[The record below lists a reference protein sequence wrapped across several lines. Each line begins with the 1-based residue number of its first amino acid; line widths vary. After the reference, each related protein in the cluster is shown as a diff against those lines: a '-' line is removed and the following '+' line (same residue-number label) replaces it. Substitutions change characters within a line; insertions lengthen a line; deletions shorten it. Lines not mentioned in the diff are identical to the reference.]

1 MPDPADTLATALVP
15 ADVPDDGLTVS
26 RRRFYSVAANALGG
40 LIALVVAVPGV
51 AYLLNPILGRK
62 GDALGGFRQLPVTLG
77 ELPVGTPRQF
87 PIIEARDDAWVKYPP
102 EPVGSVWLIRQPEGA
117 TEPVLAFTAECP
129 HLGCSINLAADG
141 ANFFCPC
148 HNSAFKLDGERLNN
162 TPPRPMDRLEVE
174 TPEGPDEPIRVKFQ
188 RFRTQSKEKTPL
200 V

>member
-1 MPDPADTLATALVP
+1 MSVPVDPIATALVP
-15 ADVPDDGLTVS
+15 SDVPDDGLTVS
-26 RRRFYSVAANALGG
+26 RRRFYAVAANALGG
-40 LIALVVAVPGV
+40 LIALVVGIPGI
-51 AYLLNPILGRK
+51 AYLLSPILGKRESEV
-62 GDALGGFRQLPVTLG
+62 GEFRELPVTLG

-87 PIIEARDDAWVKYPP
+87 PLIEARDDAWVKYPP
-102 EPVGSVWLIRQPEGA
+102 EPIGAVWLIRQPEGS

-141 ANFFCPC
+141 ENFFCPC
-148 HNSAFKLDGERLNN
+148 HNSAFKLDGERLND

-174 TPEGPDEPIRVKFQ
+174 TPSGPDGRVRVKFQ